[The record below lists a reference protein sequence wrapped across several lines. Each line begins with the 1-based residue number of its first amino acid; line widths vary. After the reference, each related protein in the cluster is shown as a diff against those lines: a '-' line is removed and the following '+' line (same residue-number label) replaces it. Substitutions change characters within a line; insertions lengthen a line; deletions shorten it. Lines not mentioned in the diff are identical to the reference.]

1 MGNFCSSNRRPNLEG
16 AFWEVVVESEA
27 CHVHILYRSAA
38 WTSSQASLRSFFH
51 SCKSDFTWK
60 RFAHSSDFICYCGFL
75 SSSNLHQLA
84 SPAAMRAPPLLRDI
98 TPQSS
103 VLFFKKTSHPPKLQI
118 TFHTR
123 SCNRVR
129 LCAWVSS
136 DHIINSKRITWVLL
150 PWWWF
155 QATCVNDSVRNPFL
169 SHILVQWK
177 ALPFPLQPTPPPRN
191 HENSKVVPVAV

>member
-1 MGNFCSSNRRPNLEG
+1 MICPL
-16 AFWEVVVESEA
+16 
-27 CHVHILYRSAA
+27 
-38 WTSSQASLRSFFH
+38 QSFHLIF
-51 SCKSDFTWK
+51 
-60 RFAHSSDFICYCGFL
+60 CGFL

-103 VLFFKKTSHPPKLQI
+103 ERSVLFFFKTSHPPKLQI

-123 SCNRVR
+123 SCNRACV
-129 LCAWVSS
+129 CVCVWS
-136 DHIINSKRITWVLL
+136 DHIIKSKQIIWVLL
-150 PWWWF
+150 SWRWF
-155 QATCVNDSVRNPFL
+155 QATCVNDSVWNPFL

-191 HENSKVVPVAV
+191 HENSEVVPVAV